1 MKDIVRL
8 QATLRGGERT
18 NAKDLKLGF
27 VNLSSVF
34 QHQFDQKLAQAVR
47 GVVLEKR
54 LTVGNTRL
62 FTLDVDLTRQEI
74 EEFRISAAT
83 QDLSRYTTAVH
94 KKAQSLVN
102 MMVSQWTA
110 MIRDELN
117 SFAEQNPGKRATVT
131 AVIEG
136 ADLAL
141 NEEVLPVKV
150 FIRDYRDQ
158 TPQIQVETSVNFV
171 VSEREDK

>member
-1 MKDIVRL
+1 MKEIVRL

-18 NAKDLKLGF
+18 NVKDINLGF

-54 LTVGNTRL
+54 TTVGNTR
-62 FTLDVDLTRQEI
+62 FFPLDVDLTKQEI

-117 SFAEQNPGKRATVT
+117 NFAEQNPGKRAAVT

-136 ADLAL
+136 ADTVL
-141 NEEVLPVKV
+141 NKEILPVNV
-150 FIRDYRDQ
+150 FIRDYYDQ

-171 VSEREDK
+171 VTEVEDK